1 MKNLYWVLLI
11 VCMGVSVNAQIQVKK
26 DKVLYEK
33 KEIAKIESPFRN
45 RWEFS
50 DLQGNKKFTVDFKG
64 ASANED
70 NMFQWL
76 EVTSADGSKI
86 SEVPYEV
93 LVTSF
98 NVGRIVSHLLTVKYN
113 LFTPNGIDE
122 NALTSFFENN
132 TEKLSEK
139 YTTAVVVAKQQE
151 EDRKNKEVEIR
162 NTFYPQVRS
171 DKSITFT
178 QGGKVRIV
186 GKLYT
191 KPYQVATIDDYLTVY
206 DLDRKT
212 VAVMSSTNTLKEYKV
227 KTWENNVYTYKA
239 NRAYADDNNA
249 FLQEFVID
257 LVSRGYM
264 LEHQIKYESAE
275 LHKAKVNL
283 AVERSI
289 NLYDVPG
296 YAVGKDGVKY
306 KGDIT
311 IWFEMLDINET
322 GQKLPEYGADGYG
335 QNVKVTYINEK
346 GKTRKKTLNAKDGG
360 YFCVQ
365 GEGGDIC
372 YYGLKTY
379 GEAMKKLQN
388 LDDLKFNNAYYY
400 LLLKKEKGI
409 MLLQDPVETQKY
421 VIKIDTDDKGQ
432 MLDNRSEEK
441 LSEKLGDY
449 LSKCPELSNEIKSGA
464 IDIKSE
470 NNLFQV
476 VEEYSQCIK

>member
-1 MKNLYWVLLI
+1 MVFMI
-11 VCMGVSVNAQIQVKK
+11 CVVGSMSAQIQVKK

-33 KEIAKIESPFRN
+33 TEIAKIESPFRN

-64 ASANED
+64 ASADTD

-76 EVTSADGSKI
+76 EVTSADGSKV
-86 SEVPYEV
+86 SEIPYDV
-93 LVTSF
+93 LITSF
-98 NVGRIVSHLLTVKYN
+98 SVGRIVSHLLYIKYN
-113 LFTPNGIDE
+113 LFTSKGIDE
-122 NALTSFFENN
+122 TALESFFAGN

-151 EDRKNKEVEIR
+151 EDRKNKEIEIR
-162 NTFYPQVRS
+162 NTFYPQVKA

-178 QGGKVRIV
+178 QGGRVRIV

-206 DLDRKT
+206 DLDQNA
-212 VAVMSSTNTLKEYKV
+212 VAIMASTNTLKEYKV
-227 KTWENNVYTYKA
+227 RTWDNNIYTYKA

-264 LEHQIKYESAE
+264 LEHQVKRESVE
-275 LHKAKVNL
+275 LHRAKVDL
-283 AVERSI
+283 AVDRSI
-289 NLYDVPG
+289 NLYDVKG
-296 YAVGKDGVKY
+296 YAVDKDGIKY

-322 GQKLPEYGADGYG
+322 GQKLPDYGADGYG
-335 QNVKVTYINEK
+335 QNVKVTYVNDK
-346 GKTRKKTLNAKDGG
+346 GKTREKTINAKEGG

-365 GEGGDIC
+365 SAEGENC

-388 LDDLKFNNAYYY
+388 MDSFQFNNSYYY
-400 LLLKKEKGI
+400 LLLQKEKGI

-421 VIKIDTDDKGQ
+421 VIKIDSDEKGQ

-441 LSEKLGDY
+441 LAEKLGEY
-449 LSKCPELSNEIKSGA
+449 LMKCPELSKEIKSGA
-464 IDIKSE
+464 LDLKSE
-470 NNLFQV
+470 NNLFQI
-476 VEEYSQCIK
+476 VEEYSQCAK